1 MARTELKAPSAG
13 SVWAHSAGVGQHV
26 FAGNPVLIL
35 ECMKMEMPVDAPID
49 GEIVEIAAVGT
60 LVEAEQVVAV
70 IEG

>member
-35 ECMKMEMPVDAPID
+35 ESMKMEVPIDSPVD
-49 GEIVEIAAVGT
+49 GEIIEMCAVGT
-60 LVEAEQVVAV
+60 LVAEHEVVAV